1 MKTVAIIGLGNRGGV
16 YAKNMAKNE
25 KVKIVS
31 VCDVKQSELDRA
43 HDVYGVA
50 KENLFLDENEFFK
63 EKRADI
69 LFITTMDE
77 MHFRQTVK
85 ALDLGYDIV
94 LEKPVSPVYEECKAI
109 AEHAKKT
116 GRKVVI
122 CHNLRYTP
130 FYQRFKKII
139 SEGLIGEVVSME
151 QAENVG
157 YAHYMSSFIRG
168 KWHNEAESSPIL
180 LQKTCHDMDIIYWL
194 LGKKC
199 EQLSSVGKLAY
210 YTEACAPKES
220 TPRCKDCPI
229 QGCWHDARVHYTT
242 WPGELQMPYG
252 TPEDKETVLKY
263 LDGVDYGKCVYHMN
277 NDVCDRQ
284 TVNLQFEDGVTANLL
299 LHAFANGTHRI
310 TKVYGTEGMISGRL
324 ESGIVTLERYDG
336 TKTVYDVNK
345 EILDKSGHLGGDSK
359 LVLDVVDYFVDG
371 TPALG
376 LSFVDDSIYSHKLV
390 FEAEKSR
397 KTGEWVN
404 PGRTI

>member
-1 MKTVAIIGLGNRGGV
+1 MKTVAIIGFGNRGGV
-16 YAKNMAKNE
+16 YAKNMATNE

-31 VCDVKQSELDRA
+31 VCDIKQIELDHA
-43 HDVYGVA
+43 HEEYGVA

-69 LFITTMDE
+69 LFIATMDKQ
-77 MHFRQTVK
+77 HFRHTMK

-109 AEHAKKT
+109 AERANQLGK
-116 GRKVVI
+116 KVVI

-130 FYQRFKKII
+130 FYQRFKKVIT
-139 SEGLIGEVVSME
+139 EGLIGEVVSME
-151 QAENVG
+151 QSENVG
-157 YAHYMSSFIRG
+157 YAHYMTSFIRG
-168 KWHNEAESSPIL
+168 IFHNSVETSPIL

-199 EQLSSVGKLAY
+199 EQLTSVGKLAY
-210 YTEACAPKES
+210 YTEKCAPKDS
-220 TPRCKDCPI
+220 TPRCSNCPI
-229 QGCWHDARVHYTT
+229 KGCWHDARVHYTT
-242 WPGELQMPYG
+242 WPAELGYG
-252 TPEDKETVLKY
+252 APKEKEEILKY
-263 LDGVDYGKCVYHMN
+263 LDTVDYGRCVYHMD

-310 TKVYGTEGMISGRL
+310 TKVYGTEGMVYGRL
-324 ESGIVTLERYDG
+324 EEGIVTLERYDG

-345 EILDKSGHLGGDSK
+345 EILDKSGHLGGDAK
-359 LVLDVVDYFVDG
+359 LVLDVVDYFVEG
-371 TPALG
+371 KLALG
-376 LSFVDDSIYSHKLV
+376 LSFVEDSIYSHKLV
-390 FEAEKSR
+390 FEAEKAR
-397 KTGEWVN
+397 EKGVAVD